1 MDMFFGAVK
10 AFFDTFSAVVFVPMI
25 MFVINLAFK
34 VKPKKAFMCLSRP
47 INLQIS
53 LINNIV
59 VKINKTTLPT
69 MTITI
74 CI

>member
-34 VKPKKAFMCLSRP
+34 VKPKKGFYLRIVRRRRP
-47 INLQIS
+47 AGL
-53 LINNIV
+53 
-59 VKINKTTLPT
+59 
-69 MTITI
+69 
-74 CI
+74 

>member
-34 VKPKKAFMCLSRP
+34 VKPKKAFISALSAGVG
-47 INLQIS
+47 L
-53 LINNIV
+53 
-59 VKINKTTLPT
+59 
-69 MTITI
+69 
-74 CI
+74 